1 MKTTRVMLVSFA
13 TNLFLIV
20 FKTIFGIIGSSSAL
34 LADGMH
40 SFSDVISDL
49 FTQYIDGLSKSRE
62 KFIELTI
69 KGKSFS
75 ELTKKLQEI
84 NL

>member
-49 FTQYIDGLSKSRE
+49 FALVGVKISNKPADLKHPYGHY
-62 KFIELTI
+62 
-69 KGKSFS
+69 
-75 ELTKKLQEI
+75 
-84 NL
+84 